1 MLVNIL
7 FYVPLWHITNRVIF
21 NGLYYFCESLFAYED
36 AQIERISSRIVSS
49 YHGISTL
56 GMMVNAV
63 YANVHIFSVYDP
75 QLFTATYDTII
86 PYSVAYFVYDLLND
100 MGLGILTYSFLI
112 HHCVAI
118 FSGIYLYHINL
129 AQLYVLSLFVE
140 LSSINLNIKDIMDT
154 LDKKDNCVYLVNGS
168 IFSVLF
174 FISRILY
181 APVCIRSVY
190 TLTLQR
196 SEVFKE
202 TYNYAPI
209 ILVGMFTA
217 LNFFWFNQIIRIVIY
232 KYKQL

>member
-56 GMMVNAV
+56 G
-63 YANVHIFSVYDP
+63 
-75 QLFTATYDTII
+75 
-86 PYSVAYFVYDLLND
+86 
-100 MGLGILTYSFLI
+100 ILTYSFLI

-129 AQLYVLSLFVE
+129 SQLYVLSLFVE

-217 LNFFWFNQIIRIVIY
+217 LNFFWLDQIIRIVIY